1 MKLHQVLTGATNTFD
16 DKAAIDVGSV
26 EDHPFTV
33 KCKLNNSILVICKL
47 TFDQT
52 VCTQITADVK
62 RMNNTTADK

>member
-33 KCKLNNSILVICKL
+33 SEKFGNSILV
-47 TFDQT
+47 
-52 VCTQITADVK
+52 VCLWIKEYA
-62 RMNNTTADK
+62 RR

>member
-26 EDHPFTV
+26 DDHPFTV
-33 KCKLNNSILVICKL
+33 KYKLNKFDLV
-47 TFDQT
+47 
-52 VCTQITADVK
+52 VCTLIREYAHEMIADVIE

>member
-33 KCKLNNSILVICKL
+33 SVNLVIRFSWFVL
-47 TFDQT
+47 GSESMHTD
-52 VCTQITADVK
+52 DS
-62 RMNNTTADK
+62 RWSYE

>member
-33 KCKLNNSILVICKL
+33 SVNLI
-47 TFDQT
+47 
-52 VCTQITADVK
+52 VCLGSKSYAHG
-62 RMNNTTADK
+62 